1 MGNQG
6 SMCCTI
12 PTAYN
17 IQKRQILR
25 DATEA
30 MDVQGA
36 GVRTVDG
43 KGLVSGT
50 DADVGESCGYT
61 SD

>member
-1 MGNQG
+1 
-6 SMCCTI
+6 MCCTI
-12 PTAYN
+12 PTAYDV
-17 IQKRQILR
+17 QKRQILR

-30 MDVQGA
+30 VDVQGA

-50 DADVGESCGYT
+50 DADVGESCGYP